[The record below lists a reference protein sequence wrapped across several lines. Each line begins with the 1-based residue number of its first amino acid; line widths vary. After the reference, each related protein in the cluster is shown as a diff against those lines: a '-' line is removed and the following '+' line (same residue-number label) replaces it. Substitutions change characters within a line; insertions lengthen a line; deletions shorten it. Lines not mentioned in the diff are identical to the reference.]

1 MYLNCICTKY
11 SNLRN
16 PDFNYKSY
24 KCRQYGWFWLFFVI
38 YSCFWGTAYWFSLD
52 RNTLSYV
59 DYFVSGYFLVCIV
72 LFIVFGK
79 RLIDR
84 IQHNFDVTQE
94 GVKVSP
100 IAPGVKEIVWL
111 LVVFCIFMTL
121 RMLFESLPDIAKH
134 SDITAFKK
142 DNDSWPLMLGIISV
156 TNILACLMNY
166 LGFYLA
172 HKSQMLVEETE
183 NRNRSTLVNDN
194 SNSHDANKM
203 Q

>member
-1 MYLNCICTKY
+1 MILAWIVISTVVLHFKSKWWHENWLLTFVCIFQTLPAVWRTLFLLNGGFKGATAWTFITYRSSDAGDLVVSLTCFAMYLNCICTKY
-11 SNLRN
+11 SNLSN

-84 IQHNFDVTQE
+84 I
-94 GVKVSP
+94 
-100 IAPGVKEIVWL
+100 
-111 LVVFCIFMTL
+111 
-121 RMLFESLPDIAKH
+121 
-134 SDITAFKK
+134 
-142 DNDSWPLMLGIISV
+142 
-156 TNILACLMNY
+156 
-166 LGFYLA
+166 
-172 HKSQMLVEETE
+172 
-183 NRNRSTLVNDN
+183 
-194 SNSHDANKM
+194 
-203 Q
+203 